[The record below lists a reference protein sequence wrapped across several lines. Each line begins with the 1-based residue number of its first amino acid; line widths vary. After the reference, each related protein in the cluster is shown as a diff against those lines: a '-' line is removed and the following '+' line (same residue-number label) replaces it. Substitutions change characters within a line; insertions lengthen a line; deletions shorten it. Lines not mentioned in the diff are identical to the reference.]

1 MSYKAFES
9 LKSNFEIE
17 FIKSQTPQELNEH
30 FNFLKERIDLLESVL
45 FEASEQ
51 IYDNPE
57 LEEKIRKTLD

>member
-1 MSYKAFES
+1 MKA
-9 LKSNFEIE
+9 LKEFIEVE
-17 FIKSQTPQELNEH
+17 FIKEMSPEELNKH

-57 LEEKIRKTLD
+57 LEEKIQNALD